1 MTQTYA
7 DLADG
12 FGRALNG
19 GGTLAEAVDQ
29 AQEKTISTMKQ
40 QSLQVAEG

>member
-1 MTQTYA
+1 MTSTYS

-19 GGTLAEAVDQ
+19 SGTLGEAVDQ
-29 AQEKTISTMKQ
+29 AQEKTIATMKQ